1 MRQYEDD
8 RIDLKEAPA
17 GMRKY
22 WCTIVRENY
31 KMLLGRPG
39 EGVQGG
45 DRRKEV
51 IARLGKVLGQG
62 GGGGGGGGGRVEK
75 KLSLPI
81 SIVSPGKPALTKDL
95 ASEPLLVTKSSIR
108 RRFWGDPR
116 RIHHNLHGI
125 HPNLGGIH
133 YDLGGMHHN
142 HHPLHHDAQGKQPQL
157 QARHGTMASAIV
169 AELKR
174 DHFAGRGHQ
183 HHNKLEPEVRQV
195 LGESFN
201 LEGRGGRRIWQAGAD
216 SEENYIS
223 QEVAP

>member
-1 MRQYEDD
+1 M
-8 RIDLKEAPA
+8 
-17 GMRKY
+17 
-22 WCTIVRENY
+22 
-31 KMLLGRPG
+31 
-39 EGVQGG
+39 
-45 DRRKEV
+45 
-51 IARLGKVLGQG
+51 
-62 GGGGGGGGGRVEK
+62 EK

-81 SIVSPGKPALTKDL
+81 SIVSPGKPTLTKGL

-183 HHNKLEPEVRQV
+183 HLNKMEPEVRQV

-201 LEGRGGRRIWQAGAD
+201 LEGRGGRRIWQAAGAD